1 MYFNET
7 ILIYSTDMFC
17 YQCEQ
22 AKLNKHCTEIG
33 VCGKTPEVQRMQDL
47 LMFALKVK
55 RNSCVMHYMSPERYY
70 IYMYI
75 YIYTFSGII

>member
-55 RNSCVMHYMSPERYY
+55 RN
-70 IYMYI
+70 
-75 YIYTFSGII
+75 

>member
-1 MYFNET
+1 MSKPNHAPPT
-7 ILIYSTDMFC
+7 ADMFC

-47 LMFALKVK
+47 LVFALKV
-55 RNSCVMHYMSPERYY
+55 
-70 IYMYI
+70 I
-75 YIYTFSGII
+75 TFSLFTKYDITTVIN